1 MTQKVI
7 MPKIE
12 GALIL
17 AQGAE
22 NSSVKTNMI
31 QAVEA
36 LTGLPSHKIQVME
49 MKK

>member
-1 MTQKVI
+1 

-17 AQGAE
+17 AGGAS
-22 NSSVKTNMI
+22 NATVKTNII

-36 LTGLPSHKIQVME
+36 LTGLASHKIQVLQMQKE
-49 MKK
+49 

>member
-1 MTQKVI
+1 

-17 AQGAE
+17 AEGA
-22 NSSVKTNMI
+22 NNGTVKTNII

-36 LTGLPSHKIQVME
+36 LTGLSSHKIQVLQINKE
-49 MKK
+49 G